1 MDSLGFCIYQPHSNL
16 STYSV
21 CPDTSVSMEGMDG
34 VKEFLQSSTI
44 HGLVYIASSRRN
56 VRLFWLC
63 VVTAGFIGAGL
74 MIRQSFS
81 EWASRPVST
90 TIETLPISGIPF
102 PNISVCPPR
111 SSFTTLI
118 PDLIRARNITFDQEN
133 RRDLA
138 GAVSEAV
145 YNATFQ
151 QELLKFSLHKPR
163 NFISWYTG
171 ETKET
176 VSFQYLNLFISFY
189 FFIIKR

>member
-1 MDSLGFCIYQPHSNL
+1 
-16 STYSV
+16 
-21 CPDTSVSMEGMDG
+21 MEGMDG

-44 HGLVYIASSRRN
+44 HGLIYIASSRRN

-90 TIETLPISGIPF
+90 TIETLPISGVPF

-118 PDLIRARNITFDQEN
+118 PDLVMSREMVFDDEKRLELSN
-133 RRDLA
+133 Y
-138 GAVSEAV
+138 VSEAV
-145 YNATFQ
+145 FEANYKAKYDEFLEYSQSEGQYLN
-151 QELLKFSLHKPR
+151 
-163 NFISWYTG
+163 WYTG
-171 ETKET
+171 ITNKQ
-176 VSFQYLNLFISFY
+176 SCH
-189 FFIIKR
+189 